1 MEWYRRGITEGVD
14 ERPLLT
20 VFRSRMKDEDR
31 AEFDATAARMHEL
44 ARAMPGFVEYRRSRP
59 RTASG
64 SRSLSFDSAEHQA
77 AWRHHPEHALAQG
90 QGRAEFY
97 ASYEL
102 SVCEV
107 VRRSRF
113 P

>member
-1 MEWYRRGITEGVD
+1 
-14 ERPLLT
+14 
-20 VFRSRMKDEDR
+20 MKDAFIR
-31 AEFDATAARMHEL
+31 FVLCSSFALGVLAAR
-44 ARAMPGFVEYRRSRP
+44 PCY
-59 RTASG
+59 
-64 SRSLSFDSAEHQA
+64 
-77 AWRHHPEHALAQG
+77 ALAQG